1 MTYLTHGGD
10 NLIQLLLFS
19 TIHVPVTAFSYSI
32 IFFQHP
38 LEVDFGMRVA
48 LNKAEKSSIRTV
60 IAVFCVSDLGA
71 SEFGDFAMVT
81 YPKDYFISLI

>member
-1 MTYLTHGGD
+1 MTHGGD

-32 IFFQHP
+32 IFVQNP
-38 LEVDFGMRVA
+38 LEVDFGTSVA
-48 LNKAEKSSIRTV
+48 LNKAKKSSIRTA

-71 SEFGDFAMVT
+71 SELK
-81 YPKDYFISLI
+81 Y

>member
-1 MTYLTHGGD
+1 MTHGGD

-71 SEFGDFAMVT
+71 SEFGDFAIMT
-81 YPKDYFISLI
+81 YRQDYFICLI

>member
-1 MTYLTHGGD
+1 MTHGGD

-38 LEVDFGMRVA
+38 LEVDFGTRVA
-48 LNKAEKSSIRTV
+48 LNKAEKSSRRTV

-81 YPKDYFISLI
+81 YRQDYFICLI

>member
-1 MTYLTHGGD
+1 MTHGGD

-38 LEVDFGMRVA
+38 LEVDFGTRVA
-48 LNKAEKSSIRTV
+48 LNKAERSSIRTV

-71 SEFGDFAMVT
+71 SEFGDFAIMT
-81 YPKDYFISLI
+81 YRQDYFICLI

>member
-1 MTYLTHGGD
+1 MTHGGD

-81 YPKDYFISLI
+81 YRQDYFICLI

>member
-1 MTYLTHGGD
+1 MTHGGD

-32 IFFQHP
+32 IFFQNP
-38 LEVDFGMRVA
+38 LEVDFGTSVA
-48 LNKAEKSSIRTV
+48 LNKAKKSSIRTA

-71 SEFGDFAMVT
+71 SELK
-81 YPKDYFISLI
+81 Y

>member
-1 MTYLTHGGD
+1 MTHGGD

-38 LEVDFGMRVA
+38 LEVDFGTRVA

-71 SEFGDFAMVT
+71 SEFGDFAIMT
-81 YPKDYFISLI
+81 YRQDYFICLI